1 MRTCLPVPA
10 CQPVCLSVCQ
20 RAAHPAMATPSL
32 PLPPSVSSS
41 LVVPYFRRL
50 IPVIW
55 GHFRR
60 NWAGKTDGRTER
72 GRSTVVSNMHVV
84 RRSLACMHSHP
95 RFDQKGKQ
103 RETNQSIV
111 RNLNNLSFSS
121 IYQESSHSRNAGLF
135 VISCVKGRRAEWK
148 HDMDTSAKL
157 GQNAQ

>member
-1 MRTCLPVPA
+1 MVCNRAAMRNEDLPASASLPA

-20 RAAHPAMATPSL
+20 RAAHPATPSL

-111 RNLNNLSFSS
+111 RNLNHLSFSS
-121 IYQESSHSRNAGLF
+121 LSRKQPFKKCGTFCDFMRKRPKSGVEA
-135 VISCVKGRRAEWK
+135 
-148 HDMDTSAKL
+148 
-157 GQNAQ
+157 